1 MVQGNSYRKVK
12 LLNKTLWFL
21 GGYALFLI
29 STISAAVYYIANS
42 LESINQ
48 SVLEFD
54 QLSHEVETVNE
65 YFIRQAKDRKN
76 LFLRGH
82 NQKDLDKYLARVNNM
97 TEKINLK
104 ISEIL
109 EDSLAQPYRP
119 DLELFVNNHRQLME
133 IYLQGIEI
141 FAKTGDYTA
150 GDQFV
155 RGKGREAGEELAQ
168 VLQQIQT
175 DRQKLLEDKENQ
187 IRSFLAVSTGGL
199 IVVILTCSGV
209 LIVVVTEPIRRIVH
223 FTSFLEHK
231 NQAGQINN
239 SPENTSSLGNNNSLA
254 VYSQVYQPLKNYQ
267 YDEIGY
273 MIYTYSKLA
282 VVIADYNSTLERKVE
297 ERTQAL
303 QEAQETAQK
312 ANQAKSEFLA
322 NMSHELRTPLNGILG
337 YAQILGISGSI
348 TAQDRHGIDIIHQ
361 CGSHLLNLINDI
373 LDLSKIE
380 ARKLELMPTALHLP
394 SLLHSVVEMCKIK
407 AQSKG
412 IEFVYQPTSRLPI
425 GVETDGKRLRQV
437 LINLL
442 GNAIKFTEKGSVT
455 LAVDVLNVSDGKV
468 CLFFQIADTGVG
480 IATENLTKLFE
491 AFEQVGDR
499 QKKSEGTGLGLA
511 ISQRIVQLMGSKI
524 QVKSRLGA
532 GSEFFFTIELTL
544 VQDWAQQQ
552 DTMTNDKRIIGY
564 QGTRQKVLVVD
575 DRWENLSVV
584 RNLLEPLDFQVIE
597 AGNGQQAL
605 EQLRRVKPD
614 LVITDLAMPVMDG
627 FELLREIRKSDD
639 FHQTKVIVSSASVS
653 QGDQKMA
660 LHKGGDDFLSK
671 PVDAKLLF
679 DLLSKH
685 LNLEW
690 IYEESIPKDL
700 TQFSQAMVLP
710 PTEVL
715 EELMESVKLGC
726 VPSISE
732 WAEQEKG
739 GRYDAVATH
748 IYKLAQGFELKALR
762 ACLKEWLDK

>member
-1 MVQGNSYRKVK
+1 M
-12 LLNKTLWFL
+12 
-21 GGYALFLI
+21 
-29 STISAAVYYIANS
+29 
-42 LESINQ
+42 
-48 SVLEFD
+48 
-54 QLSHEVETVNE
+54 
-65 YFIRQAKDRKN
+65 
-76 LFLRGH
+76 
-82 NQKDLDKYLARVNNM
+82 
-97 TEKINLK
+97 
-104 ISEIL
+104 
-109 EDSLAQPYRP
+109 
-119 DLELFVNNHRQLME
+119 
-133 IYLQGIEI
+133 
-141 FAKTGDYTA
+141 
-150 GDQFV
+150 
-155 RGKGREAGEELAQ
+155 
-168 VLQQIQT
+168 
-175 DRQKLLEDKENQ
+175 
-187 IRSFLAVSTGGL
+187 
-199 IVVILTCSGV
+199 
-209 LIVVVTEPIRRIVH
+209 
-223 FTSFLEHK
+223 
-231 NQAGQINN
+231 
-239 SPENTSSLGNNNSLA
+239 
-254 VYSQVYQPLKNYQ
+254 
-267 YDEIGY
+267 
-273 MIYTYSKLA
+273 
-282 VVIADYNSTLERKVE
+282 
-297 ERTQAL
+297 
-303 QEAQETAQK
+303 
-312 ANQAKSEFLA
+312 
-322 NMSHELRTPLNGILG
+322 
-337 YAQILGISGSI
+337 
-348 TAQDRHGIDIIHQ
+348 
-361 CGSHLLNLINDI
+361 
-373 LDLSKIE
+373 
-380 ARKLELMPTALHLP
+380 
-394 SLLHSVVEMCKIK
+394 
-407 AQSKG
+407 
-412 IEFVYQPTSRLPI
+412 
-425 GVETDGKRLRQV
+425 
-437 LINLL
+437 
-442 GNAIKFTEKGSVT
+442 
-455 LAVDVLNVSDGKV
+455 
-468 CLFFQIADTGVG
+468 
-480 IATENLTKLFE
+480 
-491 AFEQVGDR
+491 
-499 QKKSEGTGLGLA
+499 A